1 MLASYGAAAAEGR
14 AALTA
19 THPALV
25 NADLPPLIPTEVFY
39 TKHEESWD
47 HRVSPDGTKL
57 LWLALKDGQPTI
69 HFRTLGTAQE
79 AQTVFAD
86 RRVGWAYWTNDSRHI
101 MVWSDESGDEN
112 TKVFVADTQNPE
124 ANLRSVTPHAGAKV
138 RHQQK
143 FPDRPNEY
151 LLQQNRRDR
160 SVFDLYH
167 LNVLS
172 GEEVLV
178 ARNPGDVFKYY
189 TDQAGKVVAVKRRLP
204 NRLWSLDVPDGS
216 GWRSIASGGTE
227 DKLWIEG
234 HPLAGAGWAWAVSN
248 LGRDRQVVVRLDL
261 TTGEEKL
268 LYEDQLADV
277 QGLWIDEITYEPLI
291 ASSMPGYLKTKIF
304 DPQIKAVF
312 EHIGADGRF
321 DFNFKSWNR
330 EKSLFTVEITR
341 DTQGTSNF
349 LVDARTGKV
358 MSLASPQI
366 AQYQQELSTM
376 VPVRFPA
383 RDGLE
388 LNGYLTLPAGT
399 QGEPLP
405 TILRVHGGPFA
416 RDYWGYQADDQFLA
430 NRGYAVLRV
439 NYRGSTGFGRQFMKA
454 AQKQFARKMHD
465 DLIDAVNWAVAER
478 IADPEKIAIYGH
490 SYGGYATLVGLTF
503 TPDIFA
509 AGISVVGVADLVS
522 AFESFPSY
530 WKNSLARWHTYV
542 GHPENPDDRS
552 DMASRS
558 PINYVD
564 RINKPMLVVH
574 GANDVR
580 VSRSHSDRIVAAV
593 TKNGRDAKYIV
604 FDDEGHVIRKQH
616 NKMTFARALER
627 FLAQHLGGR
636 AELGG
641 LAPAALGTA
650 AAKP

>member
-19 THPALV
+19 THPSLV
-25 NADLPPLIPTEVFY
+25 DAELPKLIPTEVFY

-57 LWLALKDGQPTI
+57 LWLAMIEGRPTI
-69 HFRTLGTAQE
+69 HFRALDS
-79 AQTVFAD
+79 AD
-86 RRVGWAYWTNDSRHI
+86 TPHTISSERRIGWAYWTNDSRHI
-101 MVWSDESGDEN
+101 MVWSDASGDEN
-112 TKVFVADTQNPE
+112 TQVFVADSQAPD
-124 ANLRSVTPHAGAKV
+124 APLRNITPYAGTKV

-143 FPDRPNEY
+143 FADRPNQY

-160 SVFDLYH
+160 SVFDLYR
-167 LNVLS
+167 LNVLT

-178 ARNPGDVFKYY
+178 AQNPGDVFRYY
-189 TDQAGKVVAVKRRLP
+189 TDQAGMVVAVKRRLP
-204 NRLWSLDVPDGS
+204 NRLWSLDVPDGD

-234 HPLAGAGWAWAVSN
+234 HPLPGAGWAWAVSN

-261 TTGEEKL
+261 ATGDETL

-304 DPQIKAVF
+304 NPQIKAVF
-312 EHIGADGRF
+312 EQIGASGRF

-330 EKSLFTVEITR
+330 DKSIFTVEITR

-349 LVDARTGKV
+349 LVNARTGKV

-366 AQYQQELSTM
+366 ARYEEELSTM
-376 VPVRFPA
+376 VPVRFAA

-388 LNGYLTLPAGT
+388 LNGYLTLPAGIE
-399 QGEPLP
+399 GRPLP

-465 DLIDAVNWAVAER
+465 DLIDAVNWAVAEG
-478 IADPEKIAIYGH
+478 IADPQNIAIYGH

-530 WKNSLARWHTYV
+530 WKNGLARWHAYV

-552 DMASRS
+552 DMAARS

-564 RINKPMLVVH
+564 RITKPMLVVH

-580 VSRSHSDRIVAAV
+580 VSRSQSDRIVEAV
-593 TKNGRDAKYIV
+593 TRNGRDAKYIV
-604 FDDEGHVIRKQH
+604 FDDEGHVIRNPR
-616 NKMTFARALER
+616 NKMTFARALEQ

-636 AELGG
+636 AEAG
-641 LAPAALGTA
+641 AL
-650 AAKP
+650 KPKTNQ

>member
-1 MLASYGAAAAEGR
+1 M
-14 AALTA
+14 A
-19 THPALV
+19 THPSLV
-25 NADLPPLIPTEVFY
+25 EAELPPLIPTEVFY
-39 TKHEESWD
+39 TRHQESWD

-57 LWLALKDGQPTI
+57 LWLALQDGQPTI
-69 HFRTLGTAQE
+69 HFRALGSDDPV
-79 AQTVFAD
+79 QTVFSD
-86 RRVGWAYWTNDSRHI
+86 QRVGWAYWTNDSRHI
-101 MVWSDESGDEN
+101 MVWSDATGAEN
-112 TKVFVADTQNPE
+112 THVFLADTHAPQQ
-124 ANLRSVTPHAGAKV
+124 ALRAVASHPGTKV

-151 LLQQNRRDR
+151 LLQLNRRDR

-167 LNVLS
+167 LNALS
-172 GEEVLV
+172 GAETLV
-178 ARNPGDVFKYY
+178 AQNPGNVFKYY
-189 TDQAGKVVAVKRRLP
+189 TDQSGAVVAVKRRLP
-204 NRLWSLDVPDGS
+204 NRLWSLDVPDGDN
-216 GWRSIASGGTE
+216 WRSIATGGTE

-234 HPLAGAGWAWAVSN
+234 HPPAGANWAWAVSN
-248 LGRDRQVVVRLDL
+248 LGRDRQVVVRLNL
-261 TTGEEKL
+261 NTGAETL
-268 LYEDQLADV
+268 FYEDKLADV
-277 QGLWIDEITYEPLI
+277 QGLLIDEVTYEPLI

-304 DPQIKAVF
+304 HPQIKTVF
-312 EHIGADGRF
+312 DQIGANGRF
-321 DFNFKSWNR
+321 DFSFKSWNSD
-330 EKSLFTVEITR
+330 KSLFTVAITR

-349 LVDARTGKV
+349 LIDARSGEV
-358 MSLASPQI
+358 MSLAAPQI
-366 AQYQQELSTM
+366 AQYGQELSTM
-376 VPVRFPA
+376 RPVRFPA

-399 QGEPLP
+399 QGKRLP

-439 NYRGSTGFGRQFMKA
+439 NYRGSTGFGRHYMKA

-465 DLIDAVNWAVAER
+465 DLIDAVNWAVESG
-478 IADPEKIAIYGH
+478 IADPDKVAIYGH

-530 WKNSLARWHTYV
+530 WKNGLARWHAYV
-542 GHPENPDDRS
+542 GHPSIPEDRS
-552 DMASRS
+552 DMAARS

-580 VSRSHSDRIVAAV
+580 VSRAQSDRIVAAV

-604 FDDEGHVIRKQH
+604 FDDEGHVIRKQR
-616 NKMTFARALER
+616 NKMTFARALEH
-627 FLAQHLGGR
+627 FLARHLGGR
-636 AELGG
+636 AEL
-641 LAPAALGTA
+641 AALTQTPETPR
-650 AAKP
+650 KP

>member
-1 MLASYGAAAAEGR
+1 M
-14 AALTA
+14 
-19 THPALV
+19 
-25 NADLPPLIPTEVFY
+25 IPTEVFY
-39 TKHEESWD
+39 TKREESWD

-57 LWLALKDGQPTI
+57 LWLAMKDGQPTI
-69 HFRTLGTAQE
+69 HFRSLGTAEE
-79 AQTVFAD
+79 AQTITAE
-86 RRVGWAYWTNDSRHI
+86 RRIGWAYWTNDSRHVMI
-101 MVWSDESGDEN
+101 WSDHTGDEN
-112 TKVFVADTQNPE
+112 YQVFVADTE
-124 ANLRSVTPHAGAKV
+124 NLDQVPRSVTPHAGSKV

-160 SVFDLYH
+160 SVFDLYR

-172 GEEVLV
+172 GKEVLV

-204 NRLWSLDVPDGS
+204 NRLWSLDVPDGD
-216 GWRSIASGGTE
+216 GWRSITTGGTE

-248 LGRDRQVVVRLDL
+248 IGRDRQVVVRLDL
-261 TTGEEKL
+261 NTGDETL
-268 LYEDQLADV
+268 FYEDALADV

-304 DPQIKAVF
+304 NPQIKAVF
-312 EHIGADGRF
+312 EQIGADGRF
-321 DFNFKSWNR
+321 DFSFKSWNR
-330 EKSLFTVEITR
+330 DKSLLTVAITR

-349 LVDARTGKV
+349 LIDARTGKV
-358 MSLASPQI
+358 MSLAAPQI
-366 AQYQQELSTM
+366 AQYRQDLSTM

-399 QGEPLP
+399 QGKQLP

-465 DLIDAVNWAVAER
+465 DLIDAVNWMVEKG
-478 IADPEKIAIYGH
+478 ISDPEKVAIYGH

-530 WKNSLARWHTYV
+530 WKNSLARWHAYV
-542 GHPENPDDRS
+542 GHPENPEDRT

-593 TKNGRDAKYIV
+593 TKNGRAAKYIV
-604 FDDEGHVIRKQH
+604 FDDEGHNIRKQR
-616 NKMTFARALER
+616 NKMTFARALEQ

-636 AELGG
+636 AEL
-641 LAPAALGTA
+641 AARPPVAKEAEAT
-650 AAKP
+650 AKP